1 MIKQSR
7 LIPFLIVLL
16 FCGGSFT
23 AAEAGERI
31 VLPQGVFY
39 YQPAA
44 SVFGSEATW
53 INPAGL
59 ARYRIAGFQFM
70 ADYFDGKYA
79 KNWGTVINRE
89 GLAISYRNIYNPN
102 DENYVDYI
110 LAVGLPAGK
119 RLSLGASH
127 QYFKQ
132 GEGIFDNRHFWNV
145 GLVLRPEG
153 AFSFGAVFS
162 NLNRGKVN
170 DERTETEMRYSLS
183 YRPQEYDL
191 TVSVDMF
198 LSTGT
203 RLSNADYVYH
213 AEFSPIKGLYVNGL
227 IDSDKNLQIGVRA
240 NLRQYFVGARHRSD
254 KDGNHRGTTA
264 FVGATSKRQ
273 PSLVK
278 DKVRRLS
285 LGLSGR
291 PSENP
296 PDPVF
301 GKHPTSFVRT
311 LLEIYRAAD
320 DRSIGEMVV
329 TLNRLGLGFARA
341 QELREALQYFRSKGK
356 TVICHISYPNNLA
369 YYVGSACDSILIP
382 PVSQLNL
389 VGLRAELT
397 FYAGTMEKL
406 GIKADLM
413 RIGKYKTAAE
423 QYTRETATEENRRQ
437 VNRLLDDLFEQ
448 FVDGIAR
455 GRGVSIDSA
464 AAIVDGGPYT
474 SKEALELG
482 LVDGLSYKDEL
493 KDNYLRGMPE
503 ITMRRYFADTVVQ
516 DCWREKPTL
525 AIVVA
530 EGDVAFDGGGIGP
543 FAEPSD
549 VTPGRMSRAFD
560 RAGTEKSVNAVIF
573 RINSP
578 GGLALAGEEIYH
590 AAMKASRK
598 KPVVVSMANVA
609 ASGGYY
615 IAMPASHIWADPAT
629 ITGSIGI
636 YGGKADLSGLYE
648 KINLGKELYTRGRF
662 AGMLTTMRP
671 FTDEEREKYYS
682 QMEAMYG
689 HFVSLVSDNRQ
700 LTVDSVQSL
709 AQGKVWTGREALD
722 NGLVDRLGGL
732 KEALDFTAKEL
743 GLDDYRVEILPRKRP
758 LFILPGNRM
767 LKSLAGF
774 LGLGTGVQVDETS
787 VSDHVV
793 TDGILARLPFDIE
806 IE

>member
-1 MIKQSR
+1 MTR
-7 LIPFLIVLL
+7 RMLRAGLLIMLLLSGGLYTAVL
-16 FCGGSFT
+16 
-23 AAEAGERI
+23 AGERI
-31 VLPQGVFY
+31 IMPQGVFY

-79 KNWGTVINRE
+79 RNWGSVINRE
-89 GLAISYRNIYNPN
+89 GLALSYRNIYNPT

-110 LAVGLPAGK
+110 LAAGIPAGN
-119 RLSLGASH
+119 RLSVGASY

-132 GEGIFDNRHFWNV
+132 GEGIFDNRHFWNI
-145 GLVLRPEG
+145 GFVLRPEG

-170 DERTETEMRYSLS
+170 DERTEMEQRYSLS
-183 YRPQEYDL
+183 YRPREYDL

-203 RLSNADYVYH
+203 RLSNADYIYH
-213 AEFSPIKGLYVNGL
+213 AEFSPVKGLYVNGL
-227 IDSDKNLQIGVRA
+227 IDNDKNFQIGVRA

-254 KDGNHRGTTA
+254 RDGNHRGTTA
-264 FVGATSKRQ
+264 FFGATSHRQ
-273 PSLVK
+273 PSLIR

-285 LGLSGR
+285 LSLSGR

-296 PDPVF
+296 PDPIF
-301 GKHPTSFVRT
+301 GRHPTSFVKT
-311 LLEIYRAAD
+311 LLNIYRAAD
-320 DRSIGEMVV
+320 DQSVGEMV
-329 TLNRLGLGFARA
+329 LGLSRLRLGFARA
-341 QELREALQYFRSKGK
+341 QELREALEYFRSKGK
-356 TVICHISYPNNLA
+356 TVICHISHPNNLA

-406 GIKADLM
+406 GVKADLM
-413 RIGKYKTAAE
+413 RIGEYKTAAE
-423 QYTRETATEENRRQ
+423 QYTRENATEENREQ
-437 VNRLLDDLFEQ
+437 VNRLLDDLFDQ
-448 FVDGIAR
+448 FIDGIAR
-455 GRGVSIDSA
+455 GRNIPTDSA
-464 AAIVDGGPYT
+464 AALVDGGPYT
-474 SKEALELG
+474 SREALAFG

-493 KDNYLRGMPE
+493 RDNYLSGMPE
-503 ITMRRYFADTVVQ
+503 ITMQRYFADTVIH
-516 DCWREKPTL
+516 DCWTEKPTL
-525 AIVVA
+525 AVVVA
-530 EGDVAFDGGGIGP
+530 EGEVTFDDGGMGP
-543 FAEPSD
+543 FAESSD
-549 VTPGRMSRAFD
+549 VTPGRMSAVFD
-560 RAGTEKSVNAVIF
+560 RVHTDKDIRAVVF

-590 AAMKASRK
+590 AAMRAAKK
-598 KPVVVSMANVA
+598 KPIVVSMANIA

-615 IAMPASHIWADPAT
+615 IAMPAHYVLADPAT

-636 YGGKADLSGLYE
+636 YGGKVDLSGLYE
-648 KINLGKELYTRGRF
+648 KISLGKELYTRGKF

-671 FTDEEREKYYS
+671 FTTEEREKYYS

-689 HFVSLVSDNRQ
+689 HFVSLVADNRQ
-700 LTVDSVQSL
+700 LSADSVENL
-709 AQGKVWTGREALD
+709 AQGRMWTGREALD

-732 KEALDFTAKEL
+732 KAALDFSADEL
-743 GLDDYRVEILPRKRP
+743 GLEDYRVEILPRKRP

-774 LGLGTGVQVDETS
+774 LGLGAGVQVDKAS
-787 VSDHVV
+787 VSDHVL